1 MNIRDFMVEQVKFFQ
16 QTSFLPENI
25 DLSDW
30 KHFPGCINI
39 IQAFAEKSAKMFI
52 WGFFPHLL
60 LTVLFY
66 SCVMRLYPSARPK
79 TWGLLSWGGGALQ
92 VQYFSFTRFCFSA
105 HSKNQTTSDN
115 VLVPDHFPA
124 ILQPKSSVCFLQQS
138 HSLGLFGL
146 CWALLFSLAALVP
159 YVQSCLTSLLVI

>member
-1 MNIRDFMVEQVKFFQ
+1 MVEQVKFFQ

-79 TWGLLSWGGGALQ
+79 TWGLLS
-92 VQYFSFTRFCFSA
+92 
-105 HSKNQTTSDN
+105 
-115 VLVPDHFPA
+115 
-124 ILQPKSSVCFLQQS
+124 
-138 HSLGLFGL
+138 
-146 CWALLFSLAALVP
+146 
-159 YVQSCLTSLLVI
+159 